1 MRGRNHRARI
11 TPADLLIVASGS
23 GESLCPTAIA
33 RKAKQLGA
41 KLAWIGSNEESTI
54 ARMSDWQVRIP
65 VRTKLN
71 RSDELDSRQPMTSL
85 FEQSLL
91 LYGDALAMVVLRAK
105 GIELSRLW
113 QYHANLE

>member
-1 MRGRNHRARI
+1 MGSGVFSCACSASASAWAHLGVDAHCVGEITEPAI

-54 ARMSDWQVRIP
+54 ARMSDCRCAYLCAPNSTAAMSWIP
-65 VRTKLN
+65 I
-71 RSDELDSRQPMTSL
+71 SP
-85 FEQSLL
+85 
-91 LYGDALAMVVLRAK
+91 
-105 GIELSRLW
+105 
-113 QYHANLE
+113 